1 MSPVDRHRN
10 RWPSVAAS
18 ALGLLAVASPLGAQ
32 APGTGT
38 LRIESVPSAANVEL
52 IGGPAGVTPLTV
64 TERDIY
70 PNTYAEGRADMYGM
84 VWVRHPGCEPL
95 RHRVTAD
102 DIKQGLRLNLDCG
115 VASAALEAPPAL
127 AATPAAIPAAA
138 PASANATIPERR
150 LRQLQVLQELLDE
163 NLISPAEELRI
174 RRRILQL
181 KPPGG

>member
-1 MSPVDRHRN
+1 MTPVDRHCR
-10 RWPSVAAS
+10 RWTGVAAS
-18 ALGLLAVASPLGAQ
+18 ALGLLVVAAPSGAQ

-38 LRIESVPSAANVEL
+38 LRIESVPSGANVEL

-115 VASAALEAPPAL
+115 VASAALETPPAL
-127 AATPAAIPAAA
+127 AATPAAIPAATPTSGA
-138 PASANATIPERR
+138 AMLPERR